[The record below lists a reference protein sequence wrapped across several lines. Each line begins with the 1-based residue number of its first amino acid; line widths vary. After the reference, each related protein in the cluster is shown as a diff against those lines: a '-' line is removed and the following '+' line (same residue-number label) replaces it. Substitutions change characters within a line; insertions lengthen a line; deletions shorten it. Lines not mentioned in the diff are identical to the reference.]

1 MADGV
6 KLPDQVQG
14 CSLTKE
20 QYQLVLSQA
29 PKLEKLRV
37 QEALFV
43 ILGQDYKQAVSQD
56 GPQQRFPGKSFHPG
70 KAYDD
75 YDVDEPEIL
84 EEAYYEQDEN
94 DEDAD
99 PSWIGDESFDGDA
112 AYILP

>member
-56 GPQQRFPGKSFHPG
+56 GPQQRFPGKSFHRG
-70 KAYDD
+70 NAYAAYDD

-94 DEDAD
+94 DEDDD

-112 AYILP
+112 A